1 MGDIVVIHFFI
12 HFKDKEMKKAISLF
26 ILVLALGFTLPLQ
39 GQLRFGVKGGM
50 NVSKISLSSSTFDAE
65 NRGGW
70 FVGPMAELTIPILGL
85 GIEAAGLYTQNKLR
99 VEGSDATLKTVEV
112 PVNLKWTLGL
122 GSMLGV
128 YIAAGPQFGF
138 NLGERSTN
146 FWQLKKNNTSLNIGA
161 GVKLIRHLQLGV
173 TYNFGLSDIAV
184 ITNHDNTIDVKQRS
198 WQLSAAYIF

>member
-1 MGDIVVIHFFI
+1 
-12 HFKDKEMKKAISLF
+12 MKRIITLLILIISLS
-26 ILVLALGFTLPLQ
+26 VSLPIHS
-39 GQLRFGVKGGM
+39 QLRFGMKGGM

-85 GIEAAGLYTQNKLR
+85 GVEAAGLYTQNKLS
-99 VEGSDATLKTVEV
+99 VEGTEATLKTVEV
-112 PVNLKWTLGL
+112 PVNLKWTMGL
-122 GSMLGV
+122 GSMLGI

-138 NLGERSTN
+138 NLGERATN
-146 FWQLKKNNTSLNIGA
+146 FWQLKKNNTSFNVGA

-184 ITNHDNTIDVKQRS
+184 ITENGQSTDVKQKS

>member
-1 MGDIVVIHFFI
+1 
-12 HFKDKEMKKAISLF
+12 MKKVVSLV
-26 ILVLALGFTLPLQ
+26 ILTICLGIALPLQ
-39 GQLRFGVKGGM
+39 AQLRFGVKGGM

-70 FVGPMAELTIPILGL
+70 FVGPMAELTIPILGI
-85 GIEAAGLYTQNKLR
+85 GVEAAGLYTQSKLR
-99 VEGSDATLKTVEV
+99 VEGTDATLKTVEV

-138 NLGERSTN
+138 NLGERATN
-146 FWQLKKNNTSLNIGA
+146 FWELKKNNTSFNVGA

-184 ITNHDNTIDVKQRS
+184 ITDNGNPIDVKQKS
-198 WQLSAAYIF
+198 WQLSAAYMF